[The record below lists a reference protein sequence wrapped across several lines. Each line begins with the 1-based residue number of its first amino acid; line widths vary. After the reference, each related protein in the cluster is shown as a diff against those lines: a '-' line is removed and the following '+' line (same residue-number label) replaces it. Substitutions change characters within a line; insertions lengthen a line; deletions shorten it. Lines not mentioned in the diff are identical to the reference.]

1 MVEHNKKLNS
11 STMPIMKTYS
21 CLNCGQTVTKS
32 NTAGKYCSNAC
43 QHKHIRN
50 NKVETNKASSV
61 TMKRYLI
68 ETSGYRCSECGIDSW
83 NNKPISL
90 ELEHKNGNSSDN
102 SLENVCLLCPNC
114 HSQTSTYKAKN
125 KGNGRYSRRMRYSAG
140 LSY

>member
-1 MVEHNKKLNS
+1 
-11 STMPIMKTYS
+11 MPIIKTYS
-21 CLNCGQTVTKS
+21 CLSCGQIVTKS
-32 NTAGKYCSNAC
+32 NTAGRYCSNAC
-43 QHKHIRN
+43 QNKHARDK
-50 NKVETNKASSV
+50 KVEANCASAK
-61 TMKRYLI
+61 TMKIYLI

-114 HSQTSTYKAKN
+114 HSQTSTYKVKN
-125 KGNGRYSRRMRYSAG
+125 KGNGRHSRRMRYQAG